1 MRLSELVKDESI
13 RKLVVDCKNAGFEI
27 KLERFVGERLSYSST
42 RGIKSYTANES
53 IISGKYIISLNT
65 PRHPDGIDLHPHCRF
80 RITADNDGYEV
91 EFFITD
97 RYSLIRDT
105 AERILSFEPEFRWH
119 DRHHLPYLE
128 GDDDDEILSQY
139 VSPSRISF
147 FEGIDDDDEIRSAIE
162 KIKMLVIMNIGLFN
176 NRHTSADLTRGP
188 SSYLIKK

>member
-1 MRLSELVKDESI
+1 MRLSELVGDESI
-13 RKLVVDCKNAGFEI
+13 RKLVVDCKNEGFEI

-53 IISGKYIISLNT
+53 IISGRYIISLNT
-65 PRHPDGIDLHPHCRF
+65 PRLPDGSLFHPYCQF

-91 EFFITD
+91 QFFIID
-97 RYSLIRDT
+97 GYSSRDT

-119 DRHHLPYLE
+119 DRHLLPYLE

-176 NRHTSADLTRGP
+176 NRHTGADLTRGP